1 VSDRGGEPTR
11 ARERAGTV
19 SGMRR
24 VSVETVTAVEMPT
37 YSRRR
42 TVGLN
47 PTLRWQRRQR
57 QRGFT
62 DISQPGM

>member
-19 SGMRR
+19 SGLRR
-24 VSVETVTAVEMPT
+24 VMVETVTAVEMPT

-42 TVGLN
+42 TVGLK
-47 PTLRWQRRQR
+47 PTLQ
-57 QRGFT
+57 
-62 DISQPGM
+62 